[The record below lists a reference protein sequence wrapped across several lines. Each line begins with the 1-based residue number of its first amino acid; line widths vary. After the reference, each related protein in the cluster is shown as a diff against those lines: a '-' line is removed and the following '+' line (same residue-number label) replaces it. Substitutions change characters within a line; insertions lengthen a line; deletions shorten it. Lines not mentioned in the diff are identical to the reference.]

1 MQSGWLIA
9 IELALVLGVA
19 LFFGLRELRSLKR
32 LREERE
38 AKRGGG
44 DGGDRRP

>member
-1 MQSGWLIA
+1 MQGSGLIVL
-9 IELALVLGVA
+9 ELALVLGIV

-38 AKRGGG
+38 ARARAEKGEQH
-44 DGGDRRP
+44 DG

>member
-9 IELALVLGVA
+9 LELALVLGLI

-38 AKRGGG
+38 ARKQADG
-44 DGGDRRP
+44 DGGRGG